1 MSCIHLKDGKCTGEA
16 SPFKGTRVVPS
27 ACRCCP
33 AYDGPIR
40 GAGDVIATVTK
51 VFRIET
57 CGKCQQRRE
66 ALNRALP
73 APGQREDVEKPQ
85 GA

>member
-16 SPFKGTRVVPS
+16 SPFHGTRVMPS
-27 ACRCCP
+27 VCRSCP

-51 VFRIET
+51 AFRIEA

-73 APGQREDVEKPQ
+73 APGHRIDEEKPQ